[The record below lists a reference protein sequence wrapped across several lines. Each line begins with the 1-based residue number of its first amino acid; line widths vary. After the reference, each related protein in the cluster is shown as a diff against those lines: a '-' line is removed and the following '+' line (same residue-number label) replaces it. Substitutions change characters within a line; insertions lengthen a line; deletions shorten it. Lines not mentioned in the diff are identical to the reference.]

1 MFMAAKKSESRSL
14 SNPLQSLCKGSS
26 LVKLLLQPSSLHFAL
41 KAVLLSLTATSWG
54 ALLPDVAIA
63 SPNGTWLSQPQIRFH
78 ASNNTLNQVMSTIK
92 SQNYKVVFLDFRNVS
107 DSIQQQVSES
117 ARQHQ
122 LYSIVWVQSPQYR
135 SLTVPQLVHEARYG
149 DGIQVDD
156 HFFSHYSL
164 SDFYTLR
171 SQYSK
176 PIFCSIQ
183 PFQASRVPTRGCD
196 QLDVQCYV
204 SNNFQNCLKLADR
217 LKAVVS
223 LSSSDTYRHSGRLGS
238 RTFNVFLWPY
248 STRFLK

>member
-1 MFMAAKKSESRSL
+1 MFIAPKKSGSRSL
-14 SNPLQSLCKGSS
+14 TDGSQTLIGRGFQTNLFLQ
-26 LVKLLLQPSSLHFAL
+26 LLNLHQSIQT
-41 KAVLLSLTATSWG
+41 VLLSLAATIVGLS
-54 ALLPDVAIA
+54 LPDVAMA
-63 SPNGTWLSQPQIRFH
+63 TPNGTWLSQPQIRFH
-78 ASNNTLNQVMSTIK
+78 ASNNTLDQVMATIK

-107 DSIQQQVSES
+107 DAVQQQVSQS

-122 LYSIVWVQSPQYR
+122 LYSIIWVQSPQYR

-156 HFFSHYSL
+156 HFFSNYSAA
-164 SDFYTLR
+164 DFYALR
-171 SQYSK
+171 SQYNK

-183 PFQASRVPTRGCD
+183 PFQAKQVPTSGCD

-248 STRFLK
+248 SSQFLR